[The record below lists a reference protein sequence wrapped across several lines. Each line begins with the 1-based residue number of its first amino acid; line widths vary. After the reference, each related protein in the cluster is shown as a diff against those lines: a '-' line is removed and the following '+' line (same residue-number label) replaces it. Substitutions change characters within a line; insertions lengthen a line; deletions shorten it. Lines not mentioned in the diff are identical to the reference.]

1 MDSFQDLFQLACQ
14 YCQQNLSEVAYNL
27 WIRDIEPRTFDGSV
41 ASLYVTSE
49 FKKNI
54 LEEKYL
60 SLLKD
65 AFASVVGFEVEVKL
79 LCPGDGASAP
89 QGAAPQQQEEEEP
102 GEYAYTFDTFIVGAN
117 NKFAHAASWAVATN
131 PANSYNPLFI
141 YGNSGLGKTHLI
153 NAICEEIRKNC
164 PDFHIMYV
172 KGEVFTNELIMAI
185 RNNTTQEFREKYR
198 LVDVLAVDDVQFI
211 GGKESTQEEFFHT
224 FNELYEGGK
233 QILLTSDRPPKE
245 IKTLEDRLRTRFE
258 WGLLADI
265 QPPDYETRIA
275 IIRRKAE
282 LLQIEIPDDVA
293 EYIANRL
300 KNNIRQLEG
309 VVKRLKALHQMMGTP
324 PSILTAQSFIK
335 EVLND
340 HQPIPMTVERIINE
354 VARTYSVS
362 GDDIRSV
369 KRSSAISTARQVAMY
384 IVREVTQM
392 SMAAIGEEFG
402 NRDHSTVVYAI
413 RHIEARMEKDNHFK
427 ETVDDIIKN
436 IRATS

>member
-258 WGLLADI
+258 WGAGRGGKAPEGP
-265 QPPDYETRIA
+265 PPD
-275 IIRRKAE
+275 
-282 LLQIEIPDDVA
+282 DG
-293 EYIANRL
+293 N
-300 KNNIRQLEG
+300 
-309 VVKRLKALHQMMGTP
+309 P
-324 PSILTAQSFIK
+324 PFYPHRP
-335 EVLND
+335 VL
-340 HQPIPMTVERIINE
+340 
-354 VARTYSVS
+354 Y
-362 GDDIRSV
+362 
-369 KRSSAISTARQVAMY
+369 
-384 IVREVTQM
+384 
-392 SMAAIGEEFG
+392 
-402 NRDHSTVVYAI
+402 
-413 RHIEARMEKDNHFK
+413 
-427 ETVDDIIKN
+427 
-436 IRATS
+436 